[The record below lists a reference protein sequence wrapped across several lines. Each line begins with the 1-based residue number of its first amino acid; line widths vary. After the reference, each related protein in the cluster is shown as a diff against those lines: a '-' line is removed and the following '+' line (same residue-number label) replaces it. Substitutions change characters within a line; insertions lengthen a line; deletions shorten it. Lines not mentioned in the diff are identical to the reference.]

1 MKLKSATSRKLR
13 YGGVTAVLTA
23 LIIAVI
29 IVVNIIFSALSQKLL
44 WYTDLTPELY
54 FTLSDNCIDL
64 LKNGD
69 DEFGSVSATEMLDT
83 HRAERRAEDPDF
95 KDEDL
100 MINII
105 FCDDPDV
112 WGGSTA
118 DSAMRYVHETAGQL
132 QKEFPDYIQVKY
144 YNTVYNP
151 SSVTKYGSGV
161 NASSVIIEYGSEYR
175 VRALRDFYTF
185 DTDGSEEPWA
195 YNGEKIMA
203 AAILAVTRAE
213 APIACVTMNHSEQWV
228 LNKNDQ
234 LLLTLDT
241 AGFRVQQLD
250 LENQEIPKDCRLLV
264 VMDPQEDFL
273 VPDGITDKDEISK
286 LEDFLDDANSLMVFM
301 SCKDRLPNFE
311 EFLEEWGI
319 VFNRHEEG
327 GELHPLIVRDPSQAL
342 LTEESENLYTI
353 KANYYTEGGIGSDM
367 TEELRKRSAVAPTV
381 VFKNAMPISF
391 NLEESGFTMQHYT
404 DEEDES
410 ISFDYASRYSD
421 GVTRS
426 IYDVF
431 VTSEN
436 GEAWANGARRD
447 KATQKDPLKLLT
459 VSTERYSTQEDN
471 YSSITEASY
480 VIACGSPEFVDND
493 VLTNNSY
500 GNNAFLEYA
509 LRIVGQEPV
518 PVGLERKPFGDY
530 TIDTVTTKEAT
541 QYTVV
546 LTVVPAV
553 LAAAVG
559 IFVIVR
565 RKNR

>member
-29 IVVNIIFSALSQKLL
+29 IVINVIFSALSQKLL

-54 FTLSDNCIDL
+54 FTLSENCIDL
-64 LKNGD
+64 LENGD
-69 DEFGSVSATEMLDT
+69 DEFGSTSAIEMLDT
-83 HRAERRAEDPDF
+83 HRAERRAEDPEF
-95 KDEDL
+95 EDEEL

-112 WGGSTA
+112 WGGATA
-118 DSAMRYVHETAGQL
+118 DSAMRYVNETAGQL

-161 NASSVIIEYGSEYR
+161 TTTSVIIEYGTEYR

-185 DTDGSEEPWA
+185 DTDDSEEPWA

-213 APIACVTMNHSEQWV
+213 APIACITNNHGEQWV
-228 LNKNDQ
+228 YGKNEQ

-241 AGFRVQQLD
+241 AGFKVQQLD
-250 LENQEIPKDCRLLV
+250 LAQQEIPEDCRLLV
-264 VMDPQEDFL
+264 VMDPQQDFSIA
-273 VPDGITDKDEISK
+273 DGVTNIDEIAK
-286 LEDFLDDANSLMVFM
+286 LEDFLDEANSLMVFM
-301 SCKDRLPNFE
+301 SCEDRLNNFE

-319 VFNRHEEG
+319 VFNRYEEG
-327 GELHPLIVRDPSQAL
+327 NELHPLIVRDPSQAL

-367 TEELRKRSAVAPTV
+367 TEELRERSAVAPTI

-391 NLEESGFTMQHYT
+391 NLEDSGFTMQHYT
-404 DEEDES
+404 DEEDETL
-410 ISFDYASRYSD
+410 SFDYATRYSD

-447 KATQKDPLKLLT
+447 KATEANPLKLLT
-459 VSTERYSTQEDN
+459 VSTERYTTQEDN
-471 YSSITEASY
+471 YSTLSEASY
-480 VIACGSPEFVDND
+480 VIACGSPEFADND

-509 LRIVGQEPV
+509 LRVVGQEPV

-530 TIDTVTTKEAT
+530 TIDTVTTAEAT

-546 LTVVPAV
+546 LSVVPAV
-553 LAAAVG
+553 LAAGIG